1 MEITTNNKIILRF
14 YRTTGLMTL
23 SATAAAYLKLP
34 NCIQILENDDFKQ
47 IIIGS
52 CEMGEPDSFPIVGKN
67 YSYSNGIT
75 IRSTTLI
82 FKIWEA
88 NGWDKDVH
96 YLAEGVIDLAQPDII
111 LFDLSKAEKV
121 MRGGVENDNE

>member
-1 MEITTNNKIILRF
+1 MEITTSNKIILRF

-34 NCIQILENDDFKQ
+34 NCIQILENGGFKQ

-67 YSYSNGIT
+67 YSYSNSIT
-75 IRSTTLI
+75 IRSTTLQQHIAFAI
-82 FKIWEA
+82 FTDTIYCGA
-88 NGWDKDVH
+88 
-96 YLAEGVIDLAQPDII
+96 I
-111 LFDLSKAEKV
+111 LCH
-121 MRGGVENDNE
+121 